1 MTVKTD
7 YKTTLKISDD
17 YISRLQDLIERV
29 RDCQLEIGDI
39 LIELIELYEDR
50 EGVLKYISGI
60 LNYSYELLLE
70 YENAAR
76 RWTADKRIEYPLMD
90 WSFYRNADPND
101 PRDIALLNQA
111 IDEGWNVTTF
121 KEHKY
126 PAIVQPYAMVGK
138 ALGVL
143 QKVELQD
150 ARLRGSLEN
159 ICTRLENL
167 KRWIRE
173 FEKPPN

>member
-1 MTVKTD
+1 MTVQTN

-17 YISRLQDLIERV
+17 YMNRLQELIERV
-29 RDCQLEIGDI
+29 RDSQLEIGDI

-50 EGVLKYISGI
+50 EGVLKYISGT
-60 LNYSYELLLE
+60 LNYSYELLQE

-76 RWTADKRIEYPLMD
+76 RWTAEKRLEYPLMD

-101 PRDIALLNQA
+101 PRDIELLNQA

>member
-1 MTVKTD
+1 MTVQTN

-17 YISRLQDLIERV
+17 YMNRLQELIERV
-29 RDCQLEIGDI
+29 RDSQLEIGDI

-50 EGVLKYISGI
+50 EGVLKYISGS
-60 LNYSYELLLE
+60 LNYSYELLQE

-76 RWTADKRIEYPLMD
+76 RWTAEKRLEYPLMD

-101 PRDIALLNQA
+101 PRDIELLNQA

-126 PAIVQPYAMVGK
+126 PAIVQPYAMLGK
-138 ALGVL
+138 ALGIL
-143 QKVELQD
+143 YKVELQD
-150 ARLRGSLEN
+150 AKLRENLTN
-159 ICTRLENL
+159 ICEHLETL
-167 KRWIRE
+167 KYSLKDRSPSI
-173 FEKPPN
+173 

>member
-7 YKTTLKISDD
+7 YKTKLKISDD
-17 YISRLQDLIERV
+17 YINRLQDLIERV

-70 YENAAR
+70 YENEAR

-126 PAIVQPYAMVGK
+126 PAIVQPYAC
-138 ALGVL
+138 LL
-143 QKVELQD
+143 YTSPSPRD
-150 ARLRGSLEN
+150 R
-159 ICTRLENL
+159 TRP
-167 KRWIRE
+167 RM
-173 FEKPPN
+173 PSSA

>member
-1 MTVKTD
+1 MTVRTD

-50 EGVLKYISGI
+50 EGVLKYISGT
-60 LNYSYELLLE
+60 LNYSYELLQE

-76 RWTADKRIEYPLMD
+76 RWTADKRLEYPLMD

>member
-17 YISRLQDLIERV
+17 YINRLQDLIERV

-50 EGVLKYISGI
+50 EGVLKYISGT

-143 QKVELQD
+143 QKVKLED
-150 ARLRGSLEN
+150 ALLMANLDN
-159 ICTRLENL
+159 ICIQLDRLKHL
-167 KRWIRE
+167 IRE
-173 FEKPPN
+173 RESPSI

>member
-1 MTVKTD
+1 MTVRTD

-60 LNYSYELLLE
+60 LNYSYELLME

-101 PRDIALLNQA
+101 PRDMELLNQA

-126 PAIVQPYAMVGK
+126 PAIAQPYAMVGK

-159 ICTRLENL
+159 ICMRLENL

>member
-1 MTVKTD
+1 MTVQTN

-17 YISRLQDLIERV
+17 YMNRLQELIERV
-29 RDCQLEIGDI
+29 RDSQLEIGDI

-50 EGVLKYISGI
+50 EGVLKYISGA
-60 LNYSYELLLE
+60 LNYSYELLQE

-76 RWTADKRIEYPLMD
+76 RWTAEKRLEYPLMD

-101 PRDIALLNQA
+101 PRDIELLNQA

-150 ARLRGSLEN
+150 ARLKENLDN
-159 ICTRLENL
+159 ICIRLENL
-167 KRWIRE
+167 KHLIRE
-173 FEKPPN
+173 YESPSI

>member
-1 MTVKTD
+1 MTVQTN

-17 YISRLQDLIERV
+17 YMNRLQELIERV
-29 RDCQLEIGDI
+29 RDSQLEIGDI

-50 EGVLKYISGI
+50 EGVLKYISGV
-60 LNYSYELLLE
+60 LNYSYELLQE

-101 PRDIALLNQA
+101 PRDIELLNQA

>member
-1 MTVKTD
+1 MTVQTN

-17 YISRLQDLIERV
+17 YMNRLQELIERV
-29 RDCQLEIGDI
+29 RDSQLEIGDI

-50 EGVLKYISGI
+50 EGVLKYISGV
-60 LNYSYELLLE
+60 LNYSYELLQE

-76 RWTADKRIEYPLMD
+76 RWTIEKRIEYPLMD

-167 KRWIRE
+167 KRWIKE
-173 FEKPPN
+173 YEKPPI

>member
-1 MTVKTD
+1 MTVRTD

-50 EGVLKYISGI
+50 EGVLKYISGT

-101 PRDIALLNQA
+101 PRDIELLNQA

-150 ARLRGSLEN
+150 ARLKENLNN
-159 ICTRLENL
+159 ICERLENL
-167 KRWIRE
+167 KHLIRE
-173 FEKPPN
+173 YESPSI

>member
-7 YKTTLKISDD
+7 YKTKLKISDD
-17 YISRLQDLIERV
+17 YINRLQDLIERV
-29 RDCQLEIGDI
+29 RDSQLEIGDI

-50 EGVLKYISGI
+50 EGVLKYISGA
-60 LNYSYELLLE
+60 LNYSYELLQE

-76 RWTADKRIEYPLMD
+76 RWTIERRIEYPLMD

-159 ICTRLENL
+159 ICMRLENL
-167 KRWIRE
+167 KRWIKE
-173 FEKPPN
+173 FEKPPV

>member
-1 MTVKTD
+1 MTVRTD

-50 EGVLKYISGI
+50 EGVLKYISGT
-60 LNYSYELLLE
+60 LNYSYELLME

-101 PRDIALLNQA
+101 PRDIELLNQA

-126 PAIVQPYAMVGK
+126 PAIAQPYAMVGK

-173 FEKPPN
+173 YEKPPI